1 MLKLAP
7 CYGALCLC
15 PYEELTM
22 LKLRQYPALVRFLT
36 GFFLQTAAS
45 TIMLPLLTLSMAA
58 RGVDAL
64 LIGALATVGSLAY
77 MASLPIAPALIARLG
92 ERATFR
98 ATLVVGGLSTV
109 GLTAS
114 DWPALWALLFALA
127 GLAAGLRYTLA
138 ESWVPTLVAPA
149 LRGRAMAL
157 FQTSIGAA
165 FFLGSGALL
174 LAGGGG
180 PWPRA
185 LVIVATL
192 LATAV
197 LWPMRAPVA
206 ETSAPAVRLGARGLL
221 AQVGPLVL
229 GAALLGG
236 LFESGL
242 TVALPLY
249 GMASGLSPA
258 LAAGLVTALGLGS
271 LAQYPFGY
279 LADRLPWARVVLGA
293 AALIV
298 ASAPLLPLAERWPAL
313 LLLLGVLW
321 GSAGGGLYTLATIR
335 NGELWRG
342 SQLVGASVV
351 TQFAYMVGDAAGPSL
366 GGLAL
371 DLAPRLGLPALVS
384 GAGVAILA
392 VMLWSELRAES
403 RGRRP
408 AAAVDAVGSP

>member
-1 MLKLAP
+1 MLKL
-7 CYGALCLC
+7 
-15 PYEELTM
+15 
-22 LKLRQYPALVRFLT
+22 QHHPALARFLA

-45 TIMLPLLTLSMAA
+45 AILLPLLTLSMAA

-64 LIGALATVGSLAY
+64 LIGALATAGSLAY
-77 MASLPIAPALIARLG
+77 MAALPLAPAVIARLG
-92 ERATFR
+92 ERTAFR
-98 ATLVVGGLSTV
+98 ATLAVGGLSTL
-109 GLTAS
+109 GLAAS
-114 DWPALWALLFALA
+114 ASPALWAVLFAIA

-138 ESWVPTLVAPA
+138 ESWVPGLVAPA

-157 FQTSIGAA
+157 FQTSLGAA
-165 FFLGSGALL
+165 FFAGSGALL

-185 LVIVATL
+185 IVAALTL

-197 LWPMRAPVA
+197 LWPMQ
-206 ETSAPAVRLGARGLL
+206 APAVEPAATPAGLGARGLL

-258 LAAGLVTALGLGS
+258 LAAALVTALGLGS

-279 LADRLPWARVVLGA
+279 LADRLPWSRVVLGSA
-293 AALIV
+293 AMIV
-298 ASAPLLPLAERWPAL
+298 ASAPLLPLAGRWPGL
-313 LLLLGVLW
+313 LLVLGVLW

-342 SQLVGASVV
+342 PQLVGASVV
-351 TQFAYMVGDAAGPSL
+351 TQFAYMVGDAAGPAL

-392 VMLWSELRAES
+392 VMLWAEQARGYRAAKPQQE
-403 RGRRP
+403 
-408 AAAVDAVGSP
+408 AL

>member
-1 MLKLAP
+1 MLNFRHHPMLA
-7 CYGALCLC
+7 
-15 PYEELTM
+15 
-22 LKLRQYPALVRFLT
+22 RFLA
-36 GFFLQTAAS
+36 GFFLQSAAS
-45 TIMLPLLTLSMAA
+45 AILLPLLTLSMAA

-64 LIGALATVGSLAY
+64 LIGSLATAGSLAY
-77 MASLPIAPALIARLG
+77 MAALPVAPALIARLG
-92 ERATFR
+92 GRTTFR
-98 ATLVVGGLSTV
+98 ATLVLGSLSATGLA
-109 GLTAS
+109 AS
-114 DWPALWALLFALA
+114 DWPALWVLLFALA
-127 GLAAGLRYTLA
+127 GLASGVRYTLA
-138 ESWVPTLVAPA
+138 ESWVPALVAPE

-157 FQTSIGAA
+157 FQTSLGAA
-165 FFLGSGALL
+165 FFAGSGALL

-185 LVIVATL
+185 LVVALTL
-192 LATAV
+192 LAAAV
-197 LWPMRAPVA
+197 LWPMRAPAA
-206 ETSAPAVRLGARGLL
+206 EPPVTHTRLGARGLI
-221 AQVGPLVL
+221 ARVGPLVL

-236 LFESGL
+236 IFESGL

-298 ASAPLLPLAERWPAL
+298 ATAPLLPLAERWPAL
-313 LLLLGVLW
+313 LLLIGVLW

-335 NGELWRG
+335 NSELWRG
-342 SQLVGASVV
+342 PQLVGASVV
-351 TQFAYMVGDAAGPSL
+351 TQFAYMVGDAAGPAL

-384 GAGVAILA
+384 GAGAAILA
-392 VMLWSELRAES
+392 VMFWCELKE
-403 RGRRP
+403 GRRAQGLGLKGVAP
-408 AAAVDAVGSP
+408 RQEAL

>member
-1 MLKLAP
+1 
-7 CYGALCLC
+7 
-15 PYEELTM
+15 M
-22 LKLRQYPALVRFLT
+22 LKLRQHPALLRFLT
-36 GFFLQTAAS
+36 GFFLQTAAG
-45 TIMLPLLTLSMAA
+45 TILLPLLTLSMAA

-64 LIGALATVGSLAY
+64 LIGGLATAGSLAY
-77 MASLPIAPALIARLG
+77 MASLPIAPALIVRLG
-92 ERATFR
+92 ERTAFR
-98 ATLVVGGLSTV
+98 ATLGVGGLSTL
-109 GLTAS
+109 GLAAS
-114 DWPALWALLFALA
+114 DSPALWALLFALS
-127 GLAAGLRYTLA
+127 GFAAGLRYTLA
-138 ESWVPTLVAPA
+138 ESWVPALVAPA

-157 FQTSIGAA
+157 FQTIIGAA
-165 FFLGSGALL
+165 FFAGSGALL

-197 LWPMRAPVA
+197 LWPMRAPA
-206 ETSAPAVRLGARGLL
+206 TEPTAATARLGARGLI

-249 GMASGLSPA
+249 GIASGLSPA

-279 LADRLPWARVVLGA
+279 LADRLPWSRVVLGA

-298 ASAPLLPLAERWPAL
+298 AGAPLLPLAERWPAL
-313 LLLLGVLW
+313 LILLGVLW

-335 NGELWRG
+335 NGERWRG
-342 SQLVGASVV
+342 QQLVGASVV
-351 TQFAYMVGDAAGPSL
+351 TQFAYMVGDAAGPAL

-371 DLAPRLGLPALVS
+371 DLAPRLGLPALIS
-384 GAGVAILA
+384 GAGAAILA
-392 VMLWSELRAES
+392 AMLWCELKAGS
-403 RGRRP
+403 RELGSGLRS
-408 AAAVDAVGSP
+408 AAPQQEAL